1 MTTQRGILGLVGICV
16 LIVLLSA
23 AGLASVVLTHLDL
36 SLDGL
41 LLIMTCLMMG
51 GLFLLMLA
59 LIAKEQGWLPT
70 RHKKES
76 PEAPAPQ
83 AATPRTAPAK
93 PGETVT
99 VRSGEGK

>member
-41 LLIMTCLMMG
+41 LLIITCLMMG

-76 PEAPAPQ
+76 PEAAAPQ
-83 AATPRTAPAK
+83 TEAPRTAPAK
-93 PGETVT
+93 SGETVT

>member
-59 LIAKEQGWLPT
+59 LIAKEQGWLPGG
-70 RHKKES
+70 HKKEAS
-76 PEAPAPQ
+76 EAPAPQ
-83 AATPRTAPAK
+83 AAAVRTAPTK
-93 PGETVT
+93 SSETVT
-99 VRSGEGK
+99 ARSGEGK

>member
-23 AGLASVVLTHLDL
+23 AGLASVVITHLDL

-83 AATPRTAPAK
+83 AAAPRTAPAK
-93 PGETVT
+93 SDETVT

>member
-16 LIVLLSA
+16 LIVLLSV
-23 AGLASVVLTHLDL
+23 AGLASAFLTHLDL

-59 LIAKEQGWLPT
+59 LIAKEQGWLPGG
-70 RHKKES
+70 HKKES
-76 PEAPAPQ
+76 SEAPAPQ
-83 AATPRTAPAK
+83 AAAPRTAPAK
-93 PGETVT
+93 SSETVT
-99 VRSGEGK
+99 ARSGEGK

>member
-23 AGLASVVLTHLDL
+23 AGLASVVITHLDL

-83 AATPRTAPAK
+83 AVAPRTAPAK
-93 PGETVT
+93 SDETVT

>member
-16 LIVLLSA
+16 LIVLLSV
-23 AGLASVVLTHLDL
+23 AGLASAFLTHLDL

-59 LIAKEQGWLPT
+59 LIAKEQGWLPA
-70 RHKKES
+70 RHKKQS
-76 PEAPAPQ
+76 SEAAAPQ
-83 AATPRTAPAK
+83 AASSRTTPAK
-93 PGETVT
+93 SGETVA

>member
-16 LIVLLSA
+16 LIVLLSV
-23 AGLASVVLTHLDL
+23 AGLASAFLTHLDL

-59 LIAKEQGWLPT
+59 LIAKEQGWLPGG
-70 RHKKES
+70 HKKES
-76 PEAPAPQ
+76 SEAPAPQ
-83 AATPRTAPAK
+83 AAAARTAPAK
-93 PGETVT
+93 SSETVT
-99 VRSGEGK
+99 ARSGEGK